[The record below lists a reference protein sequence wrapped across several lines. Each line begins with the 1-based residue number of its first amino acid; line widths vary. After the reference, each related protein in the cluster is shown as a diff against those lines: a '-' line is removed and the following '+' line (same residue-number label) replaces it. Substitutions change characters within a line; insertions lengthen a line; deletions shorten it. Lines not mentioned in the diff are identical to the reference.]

1 MRKKAG
7 RRIAVLLAVSM
18 MAAQIP
24 AAAAILPKAVSAANG
39 KQPEREEQPEWGMT
53 PPEWNVDED
62 GGATP
67 SEYPETPEQTYGNPE
82 RTDENSEKETR
93 EGRMSRIRRVFPRA

>member
-53 PPEWNVDED
+53 PP
-62 GGATP
+62 
-67 SEYPETPEQTYGNPE
+67 
-82 RTDENSEKETR
+82 
-93 EGRMSRIRRVFPRA
+93 

>member
-39 KQPEREEQPEWGMT
+39 KQPEWGMT

-67 SEYPETPEQTYGNPE
+67 SDCRCFFVY
-82 RTDENSEKETR
+82 
-93 EGRMSRIRRVFPRA
+93 IRRAIISARR